1 MFGVFFIHYAHDGE
15 TFKYKKK
22 DYMSEGFKELRN
34 TVVEEEEEKI
44 VLHCVVLI
52 QKEELSYSNQCII
65 FAHAG
70 NVSL

>member
-1 MFGVFFIHYAHDGE
+1 M
-15 TFKYKKK
+15 
-22 DYMSEGFKELRN
+22 RN

-52 QKEELSYSNQCII
+52 QKEELSYCNQCII